1 MAQAPEVAVIGTRA
15 LFRDLKRLGADS
27 GPLAKAFSA
36 AGKKAVAPIA
46 DAVRSRLP
54 VSDRSDR
61 WTKPGRLAAD
71 VRTNATR
78 TGATVR
84 MGRASIRYAG
94 WIEFGGDLKNPH
106 PASRD
111 FVKGGRYLF
120 PVAQSLSAAAAE
132 DYSNAAQAALDG
144 FDWTNISTDGSA
156 VHD

>member
-1 MAQAPEVAVIGTRA
+1 MAQAPEVALVGVKP
-15 LFRDLKRLGADS
+15 LFRDLKRLGADT

-46 DAVRSRLP
+46 DAVRARLP
-54 VSDRSDR
+54 VSDRTDR

-84 MGRASIRYAG
+84 MGRASLRYAG

-106 PASRD
+106 PATRD
-111 FVKGGRYLF
+111 YVKGGRYLF
-120 PVAQSLSAAAAE
+120 PAAQALTAAAAE
-132 DYSNAAQAALDG
+132 DYAIAAQAALDA
-144 FDWTNISTDGSA
+144 FDWTNITTDGSA